1 MSLEVLGS
9 NLGEKINPLLAT
21 EVHLHRL
28 RAIQKGSRPGI
39 SRLAMSSW
47 KSAASASAA
56 SSGSVANGDVGAA
69 DCGHASSAS
78 STGCGATGGSGEVS
92 LPSLSIELDLPLK
105 TSIVVLSRYLD
116 SKSLWHS
123 GMDNQEKNEKQSQN
137 NKTGLGM
144 EKTVKDMLSLGF
156 RYDGNVIHIMGGD
169 DKPVSVTGNEYDI
182 ASGGTTSNLSYGG
195 NAVAV
200 DRLIEIQQMCLCS
213 R

>member
-1 MSLEVLGS
+1 RQFNGL
-9 NLGEKINPLLAT
+9 T
-21 EVHLHRL
+21 
-28 RAIQKGSRPGI
+28 
-39 SRLAMSSW
+39 
-47 KSAASASAA
+47 AASASAA

-105 TSIVVLSRYLD
+105 TSIVFVAFC
-116 SKSLWHS
+116 
-123 GMDNQEKNEKQSQN
+123 
-137 NKTGLGM
+137 
-144 EKTVKDMLSLGF
+144 F

>member
-1 MSLEVLGS
+1 RQFNGL
-9 NLGEKINPLLAT
+9 T
-21 EVHLHRL
+21 
-28 RAIQKGSRPGI
+28 
-39 SRLAMSSW
+39 
-47 KSAASASAA
+47 AASASAA
-56 SSGSVANGDVGAA
+56 SSGSVANGDVGAT

-78 STGCGATGGSGEVS
+78 STGCGATGDSGEVS

-123 GMDNQEKNEKQSQN
+123 VVPPDAISYSFPVTE
-137 NKTGLGM
+137 TGL
-144 EKTVKDMLSLGF
+144 SSPPIIF

-213 R
+213 RG